1 MILFCKLQKSG
12 SHHPDSRAENKIH
25 NCANLHFVQ
34 YNETSDQYQLKQH
47 VVTKDYDQIKTCMTR
62 FKNFKYLKL
71 LWFN

>member
-1 MILFCKLQKSG
+1 MAAIIQIQDLKTKYTKF
-12 SHHPDSRAENKIH
+12 
-25 NCANLHFVQ
+25 CANLHFVQ

-62 FKNFKYLKL
+62 FENFKNLKL